1 MTTTT
6 ISIIKSGFIKS
17 GLGALLLTVGIA
29 VLGSSI
35 TTPAKAELSARQ
47 QNDVTSL
54 IESYIR
60 ENPSVIR
67 DVLAKLAADEAL
79 AMKQAAF
86 QLLADD
92 IGDPAIGPADASI
105 TIYEFSDY
113 NCGYCKRLFPTMMDV
128 LAEAGDVKLVVK
140 ELPII
145 AESSLA
151 AAQAGIAAQKQQKFP
166 AFHAALMWTL

>member
-35 TTPAKAELSARQ
+35 TTPAKAELSERQ

-140 ELPII
+140 ELPI
-145 AESSLA
+145 S
-151 AAQAGIAAQKQQKFP
+151 QKARLPQRRPALLHKNNKNFP
-166 AFHAALMWTL
+166 PFMQPS

>member
-35 TTPAKAELSARQ
+35 TAPAKAELSARQ

-92 IGDPAIGPADASI
+92 IGDPAIGPADAS
-105 TIYEFSDY
+105 
-113 NCGYCKRLFPTMMDV
+113 
-128 LAEAGDVKLVVK
+128 
-140 ELPII
+140 
-145 AESSLA
+145 
-151 AAQAGIAAQKQQKFP
+151 
-166 AFHAALMWTL
+166 

>member
-60 ENPSVIR
+60 ENASVIR

-113 NCGYCKRLFPTMMDV
+113 NL
-128 LAEAGDVKLVVK
+128 
-140 ELPII
+140 
-145 AESSLA
+145 SL
-151 AAQAGIAAQKQQKFP
+151 I
-166 AFHAALMWTL
+166 HI